1 MKTTKKSV
9 ARILGLALVICLMAS
24 LAVPAAAAN
33 LESVKSVD
41 EVKYGVFK
49 FNLLFDKINISRGTA
64 FLINDEYIV
73 TAAHCVRFT
82 EQEANTY
89 GYTLDENR

>member
-9 ARILGLALVICLMAS
+9 ARILVMALVICLLTS
-24 LAVPAAAAN
+24 LAVPAAAIN

-64 FLINDEYIV
+64 SDLLSRRQTL
-73 TAAHCVRFT
+73 TATPWTRT
-82 EQEANTY
+82 ESPWAIC
-89 GYTLDENR
+89 